1 MKLLSVLVASCLLV
15 SGAAFAQAAGDAAAQ
30 KAAVADLMDAVNF
43 KQSVSQMA
51 KSMSQSMPQMV
62 EQMVGNNPKLSPA
75 EQAKAKGMAAAES
88 QKMSNALLDV
98 YNDPEVIKSMEDM
111 MSTAYAR
118 HFTGEEM
125 KALTTFYR
133 SPVGKKSLNVMPT
146 IMQES
151 MPLVANIIAP
161 RMNKLMQKT
170 AADIV
175 AQVSKSEKR
184 TDKTEPVKGEPR
196 KEKTTAAN

>member
-1 MKLLSVLVASCLLV
+1 MKLLNVLVASCLLA
-15 SGAAFAQAAGDAAAQ
+15 SGAAFAQQAASDAAAQ
-30 KAAVADLMDAVNF
+30 KAAVADLMEAVNF

-75 EQAKAKGMAAAES
+75 EQLKAKELAAAES
-88 QKMSNALLDV
+88 QKMSKALLDV
-98 YNDPEVIKSMEDM
+98 YNDPEVVKGMEDM
-111 MSTAYAR
+111 MTTAYAR
-118 HFTGEEM
+118 HFTSEEM
-125 KALTTFYR
+125 KALTAFYR
-133 SPVGKKSLNVMPT
+133 SPVGKKSLNIMPT

-151 MPLVANIIAP
+151 MPQVANIIAP

-175 AQVSKSEKR
+175 AQVSKSEPKADAKG
-184 TDKTEPVKGEPR
+184 DKK
-196 KEKTTAAN
+196 KAEKATATN